1 MAIPASRQ
9 EFKDYC
15 LRKLGFPIIEINVD
29 DDQIEDRI
37 DEALKYYM
45 DYHYDGAE
53 KFYLKHKTTQLDKDN
68 GYITVPDNIIGAVR
82 VFNIGDPSM
91 NTSDIFNIR
100 YQIALNDMYTLT
112 SVSMVPYYLA
122 MEHLSLIQEILVGKQ
137 PIRFQRHQ
145 NRIYVDMSWSK
156 VEVDQYLM
164 FECYRVIDPEE
175 FPDVWGDRWLQNYA
189 ATIIQEQWGRH
200 LTKFVNYQTASGIM
214 YNGSRILDDAQRER
228 AKLEEEM
235 ITSYSLPVSDFFG

>member
-1 MAIPASRQ
+1 MAIPTTRQ

-15 LRKLGFPIIEINVD
+15 MRKIGWPVIEINVD
-29 DDQIEDRI
+29 DDQLEDRI
-37 DEALKYYM
+37 DEALKYYI
-45 DYHYDGAE
+45 DYHFDATE
-53 KFYLKHKTTQLDKDN
+53 KYYLKHQVTQTDKDN
-68 GYITVPDNIIGAVR
+68 KYVTVPDNIVGAVR

-100 YQIALNDMYTLT
+100 YQIALNDLYSLT

-145 NRIYVDMSWSK
+145 NRIYIDMSWSK
-156 VEVDQYLM
+156 VEVGNYLM
-164 FECYRVIDPEE
+164 FECYRIIDPDE

-189 ATIIQEQWGRH
+189 SVLIQEQWGRH
-200 LTKFVNYQTASGIM
+200 LSKFANFQTSSGIV
-214 YNGSRILDDAQRER
+214 YNGRAILEDAKRDRE
-228 AKLEEEM
+228 KLEDEM
-235 ITSYSLPVSDFFG
+235 ITSYSLPVSDMIG